1 MIDLRS
7 KIREVQ
13 DFPTPGVG
21 FKDFT
26 PLLADLASELSS
38 LLFWRDLRDFAQ

>member
-1 MIDLRS
+1 MTVDLRS

-21 FKDFT
+21 FKDIT
-26 PLLADLASELSS
+26 PLLADAGGAAADRRASSPTG
-38 LLFWRDLRDFAQ
+38 